1 MKLDGIEKEVIM
13 INPYR
18 QAKSDIIYPQSLQKE
33 SSSNLNN
40 QKNLLQENSD
50 NFGKI
55 TMSQEELNRI
65 MDEIKHKFSMLEKY
79 LKIDIDAE
87 LKMPISKIID
97 MRTEEVIRQIPPEWL
112 VDILK
117 RMEELKGVFYYEEA

>member
-1 MKLDGIEKEVIM
+1 MKLDGIEKEVII

-18 QAKSDIIYPQSLQKE
+18 QAKSDIIYTQSLQKE
-33 SSSNLNN
+33 SLNSLSN
-40 QKNLLQENSD
+40 QKSFEQENLD
-50 NFGKI
+50 NSGKI

-117 RMEELKGVFYYEEA
+117 RMEELKGVFYYEEV

>member
-97 MRTEEVIRQIPPEWL
+97 MRTEEVIRQIPPGWL

-117 RMEELKGVFYYEEA
+117 RMEELKGVFYYEEV

>member
-1 MKLDGIEKEVIM
+1 MKLDGIEKEIIM

-117 RMEELKGVFYYEEA
+117 RMEELKGVFYYEEV

>member
-117 RMEELKGVFYYEEA
+117 RMEELKGVFYYEEV

>member
-18 QAKSDIIYPQSLQKE
+18 QAKLDIIYPQSLQKE

>member
-18 QAKSDIIYPQSLQKE
+18 QAKSDIIYTHSLQKE
-33 SSSNLNN
+33 SFNALSN
-40 QKNLLQENSD
+40 QKSFEQENLD

-117 RMEELKGVFYYEEA
+117 RMEELKGVFYYEEV

>member
-1 MKLDGIEKEVIM
+1 MKLDGIEKEVIL

-18 QAKSDIIYPQSLQKE
+18 QAKGDITYAQSLQKK
-33 SSSNLNN
+33 SLNTLIN
-40 QKNLLQENSD
+40 QKSFEQENLDSS
-50 NFGKI
+50 GKI

-117 RMEELKGVFYYEEA
+117 RMEELKGVFYYEEV